1 MKTVT
6 VNGKRYSLSLGPA
19 AAGDVRV
26 WVRGPGI
33 LSRVP
38 LPPGITLASPDLRQQ
53 VAQTLATYREMR
65 AAAAAHLRQMLR
77 GGQTELPL

>member
-1 MKTVT
+1 MKTLT
-6 VNGKRYSLSLGPA
+6 LNGKRYRLSLAPST
-19 AAGDVRV
+19 AGDVRV

-33 LSRVP
+33 LSCVP

-53 VAQTLATYREMR
+53 LARTLATYREMR